1 MIFVLYDKCIT
12 FAQQLYPTL
21 YSSITMN
28 AILVRSL
35 TFINPI
41 VIADIDLTD
50 PAVEAAATKIQSAF
64 KGFKIRKNI
73 SKQ

>member
-1 MIFVLYDKCIT
+1 MTNASHLHHNCILPIT
-12 FAQQLYPTL
+12 HPASMTL
-21 YSSITMN
+21 K
-28 AILVRSL
+28 AILVLIITS
-35 TFINPI
+35 INPI

-73 SKQ
+73 TKQ